1 MPSPCCWGDRCFLIL
16 VSHATCLGGSQW
28 RTFLHIQ
35 SAMSQAWRNSG
46 VRLPLK
52 HTDTWQVACSLQKQW
67 WLKYARVLI
76 AYIIYRLA
84 HWAKLNTQQLNH
96 LNLNFSLLPWNFTS
110 CSHGIYCTAVFIQ
123 FAACFRLTY
132 SSVFFTVNT
141 ASLTNV
147 GFHAQHYS
155 FAEEWLKGSTEAKR
169 RSARPIFWFVFIQS
183 ISMGSLSL
191 AKLSLSENFAWTKNK
206 SGGTIFNF

>member
-1 MPSPCCWGDRCFLIL
+1 MPRASVEVSGGPSFTFSQPWARPGETLGWDYLWNTLIRGRLHVPC
-16 VSHATCLGGSQW
+16 
-28 RTFLHIQ
+28 
-35 SAMSQAWRNSG
+35 RNSDG
-46 VRLPLK
+46 
-52 HTDTWQVACSLQKQW
+52 W
-67 WLKYARVLI
+67 KYARVLI